1 MPGRLLV
8 ERYAGSVR
16 YLDRTDAGQALA
28 AALRAANFHDTG
40 LRTTVLGVARGGVV
54 VAAPIARAFGAPLGV
69 IVARKLGAP
78 GNPELAIGAIGRS
91 GEAFVDDAL
100 VKRLRVS
107 PEYLEAEVERQRR
120 RIDERVA
127 RYGVGADAPDFAR
140 CEVAVV
146 DDGVATG
153 ATLIAALRSVRASK
167 PERLICAVPV
177 GPPETLRRL
186 EMEADMVVCPN
197 RPTMFAAVGQ
207 WYEDFRQTTDRE
219 VIELLEASQP
229 KP

>member
-1 MPGRLLV
+1 V
-8 ERYAGSVR
+8 VKRYAGRVR
-16 YLDRTDAGQALA
+16 YRDRIDAGHALVA
-28 AALRAANFHDTG
+28 DLRAANFGGSD
-40 LRTTVLGVARGGVV
+40 LAPIVLGVARGGLV
-54 VAAPIARAFGAPLGV
+54 VAAPVALAFGAPLGV

-100 VKRLRVS
+100 AQRLRVS
-107 PEYLEAEVERQRR
+107 PEYLRAEIERQRR

-127 RYGVGADAPDFAR
+127 RYGVGADEPDYAR

-153 ATLIAALRSVRASK
+153 ATLIAVLRSVRAAA

-186 EMEADMVVCPN
+186 EAEADVVVCPN
-197 RPTMFAAVGQ
+197 RPAMFAAVGQ
-207 WYEDFRQTTDRE
+207 WYEDFRQTTDAE
-219 VIELLEASQP
+219 VMELLEASRAQS
-229 KP
+229 